1 MKTLSIDVESFS
13 SVDLTKCGAARYV
26 ESPDFTILLF
36 AYSVDFGPVEVVDFA
51 CGETLPP
58 DIYEALYDPA
68 VEKTAYNAPFERT
81 TIGKYFNRYCPPEQW
96 DCTMVLA
103 SCCGLPLGLKAVGEA
118 LQLSEDKAKM
128 KEGADLIRYFC
139 LPCKPTKKNG
149 GRTRN
154 LPEHDPEA
162 WAVFKAYNKR
172 DVEVE
177 NTIRLKLLKWRPDRS
192 EHKLW
197 VVDQKINDKGM
208 GVDIQLAENAIKI
221 GEDYKARLLDRA
233 AEISGLENPN
243 SADQIKQWLRDQE
256 GVEVASLNKKVIADV
271 VAGLTQESAKEFMAL
286 RTEFSKSSVKK
297 YEAIT
302 RSVAEDGH
310 IHGCF
315 QFAGAGRTGRW
326 CLTGDHEVLTPNGWI
341 RLDEWPGGQ
350 ILCWS
355 PSTEQLAFKRSDRVK
370 FPYDGEMIT
379 YSTKRCQQVATPDH
393 KMAVLDGSGSWTPK
407 TLQEIGQHRVKIP
420 FTGVGHTRRTVNPDQ
435 LRVLIMTQADGH
447 YTETGA
453 VRYHFVKKRKVER
466 CKSLLRRCGVPFTEK
481 AYDNRVVIQVP
492 ERVVPLWLRQFRNK
506 TFGYWMIDESPD
518 IIFDEL
524 PEWDG
529 YRCGPNSIQYSTCNE
544 QNADVIQACA
554 VMAGYSA
561 TKLVKERDNNAW
573 STAYIVNIWLTPG
586 RGTDIR
592 GEQIGVLEYSGDV
605 YCAVTE
611 TGYFAVRRNG
621 VVWVSGNS
629 GRLVQLQNLPQNHM
643 EDLASA
649 RALVRDGDEESF
661 ELLYPN
667 VQSALSE
674 LIRTALIPE
683 EGHRFIV
690 ADYSAIEARVLAW
703 MAGEQWRLDVFTNG
717 GDIYCASASQMFK
730 VPVEKHGQN
739 SHLRQKGK
747 VAELALGYGGGVG
760 ALKAFGADKM
770 GMSEEDMA
778 ETVDLWRSA
787 SPHVVAMWKDLERAA
802 IRCVVKKV
810 PTISSIGHIRFDFE
824 DGVLW
829 MTLPSGRRIAY
840 WGAAYVENNKGYKT
854 LTYMGTDQK
863 TKKWTRLETWGGK
876 LVENCWAGDTRVL
889 TDRGWV
895 PIKDVTLS
903 DRLWDGFEWV
913 QHGVSKCQGVMPVV
927 YIDGGT
933 AVTPNHEVLTTKGWK
948 KIEDCNGLHRAE
960 VQLPYGCAP
969 LALQGF
975 SWKTPLD
982 GALRM
987 WKRIQHGY
995 SRLEKANE
1003 AGQGNILR
1011 VSARKAD
1018 IGRNKDA
1025 RHESSSSVCGM
1036 EINARSLYKSKSQGL
1051 EELWSERNNS
1061 VQSLASQLRELL
1073 GRHGPFLCGRS
1084 RLGQEEQRR
1093 RLFPGKLSVGIKEN
1107 ELLEPKEV
1115 DMGGSKWRED
1125 NSPEALGVYRSGAF
1139 DFVLSLLSRLPFQ
1152 PSVRPRGHYAE
1163 VYDIINAGPRHQYV
1177 VLTSGGP
1184 LLAHNCTQATAR
1196 DCLKASLLALDRAGY
1211 DIRGHVHDE
1220 VIITEPV
1227 NGRTVE
1233 EVSDLMGQPIDWAPG
1248 LPLRAD
1254 GYECEFYQK
1263 D

>member
-58 DIYEALYDPA
+58 DIYEALYDPD

-103 SCCGLPLGLKAVGEA
+103 SCCGLPLGLKAVGDA

-128 KEGADLIRYFC
+128 KEGADLIKYFC

-197 VVDQKINDKGM
+197 VVDQKINDRGM
-208 GVDIQLAENAIKI
+208 GVDIQMAENAIKI

-233 AEISGLENPN
+233 SEISGLENPN
-243 SADQIKQWLRDQE
+243 STEQIKQWLKDQE
-256 GVEVASLNKKVIADV
+256 GVEVASLNKKVVADV
-271 VAGLTQESAKEFMAL
+271 VSGLTQESAKEFMAL
-286 RTEFSKSSVKK
+286 RSEFSKSSTKK

-302 RSVAEDGH
+302 RSVTEDGH

-326 CLTGDHEVLTPNGWI
+326 
-341 RLDEWPGGQ
+341 
-350 ILCWS
+350 
-355 PSTEQLAFKRSDRVK
+355 A
-370 FPYDGEMIT
+370 
-379 YSTKRCQQVATPDH
+379 
-393 KMAVLDGSGSWTPK
+393 
-407 TLQEIGQHRVKIP
+407 
-420 FTGVGHTRRTVNPDQ
+420 
-435 LRVLIMTQADGH
+435 
-447 YTETGA
+447 
-453 VRYHFVKKRKVER
+453 
-466 CKSLLRRCGVPFTEK
+466 
-481 AYDNRVVIQVP
+481 
-492 ERVVPLWLRQFRNK
+492 
-506 TFGYWMIDESPD
+506 
-518 IIFDEL
+518 
-524 PEWDG
+524 
-529 YRCGPNSIQYSTCNE
+529 
-544 QNADVIQACA
+544 
-554 VMAGYSA
+554 
-561 TKLVKERDNNAW
+561 
-573 STAYIVNIWLTPG
+573 
-586 RGTDIR
+586 
-592 GEQIGVLEYSGDV
+592 
-605 YCAVTE
+605 
-611 TGYFAVRRNG
+611 
-621 VVWVSGNS
+621 
-629 GRLVQLQNLPQNHM
+629 GRLVQLQNLAQNHM

-730 VPVEKHGQN
+730 VPVEKHGVN
-739 SHLRQKGK
+739 GHLRQKGK

-840 WGAAYVENNKGYKT
+840 WGAAYVENSKGYKT

-876 LVENCWAGDTRVL
+876 LVENL
-889 TDRGWV
+889 
-895 PIKDVTLS
+895 
-903 DRLWDGFEWV
+903 
-913 QHGVSKCQGVMPVV
+913 
-927 YIDGGT
+927 
-933 AVTPNHEVLTTKGWK
+933 
-948 KIEDCNGLHRAE
+948 
-960 VQLPYGCAP
+960 
-969 LALQGF
+969 
-975 SWKTPLD
+975 
-982 GALRM
+982 
-987 WKRIQHGY
+987 
-995 SRLEKANE
+995 
-1003 AGQGNILR
+1003 
-1011 VSARKAD
+1011 
-1018 IGRNKDA
+1018 
-1025 RHESSSSVCGM
+1025 
-1036 EINARSLYKSKSQGL
+1036 
-1051 EELWSERNNS
+1051 
-1061 VQSLASQLRELL
+1061 
-1073 GRHGPFLCGRS
+1073 
-1084 RLGQEEQRR
+1084 
-1093 RLFPGKLSVGIKEN
+1093 
-1107 ELLEPKEV
+1107 
-1115 DMGGSKWRED
+1115 
-1125 NSPEALGVYRSGAF
+1125 
-1139 DFVLSLLSRLPFQ
+1139 
-1152 PSVRPRGHYAE
+1152 
-1163 VYDIINAGPRHQYV
+1163 
-1177 VLTSGGP
+1177 
-1184 LLAHNCTQATAR
+1184 TQATAR

-1220 VIITEPV
+1220 VIITEPI

-1233 EVSDLMGQPIDWAPG
+1233 EVSALMGQPIDWAPG

-1254 GYECEFYQK
+1254 GYECEFYKK